1 MERDLT
7 RAIELIK
14 QFEGCE
20 LSAYKCPAGVW
31 TIGYGSTTFKGRKVY
46 QGQVI
51 TLDEAEEQLQLD
63 LKPFAQQIEKAIV
76 VDVSDNQFCALL
88 SFVYNLGIGN
98 FRSSTLLKKLNTGD
112 YRGASLEFPKW
123 NRAGGKVLKGLT
135 RRRLAEQALFN
146 EA

>member
-1 MERDLT
+1 M
-7 RAIELIK
+7 
-14 QFEGCE
+14 
-20 LSAYKCPAGVW
+20 
-31 TIGYGSTTFKGRKVY
+31 
-46 QGQVI
+46 
-51 TLDEAEEQLQLD
+51 DEAEEQLQRD

-76 VDVSDNQFCALL
+76 VDVNDNQFCALL